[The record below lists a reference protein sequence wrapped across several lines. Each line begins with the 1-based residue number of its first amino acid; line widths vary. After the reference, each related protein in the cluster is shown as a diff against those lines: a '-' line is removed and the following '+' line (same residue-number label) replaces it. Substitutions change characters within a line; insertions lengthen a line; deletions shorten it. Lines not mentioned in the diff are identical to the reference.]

1 MRFTKLKR
9 VVSMTAGG
17 TPTSDDPE
25 MWANSEDEGTPWLA
39 IGDMSSGALV
49 TESTKRVTDVGLD
62 SKRLPV
68 GKPGDILF
76 AMYASVGACAELG
89 IYATWNQAILGL
101 RPRENA
107 SDNSFVRYWLT
118 HLRPQLDRFTS
129 TNTQANL
136 NAETVGNLP
145 FPDLAV
151 SEQRRIAEFL
161 DGETGRIDTLI
172 TEYETQLELVEEDFS
187 ALIVSTVLSDI
198 DPFGGASQ
206 VSEHRVATLNRAMEL
221 QRGFDLPEANRVDGE
236 FPIVSSGGVS
246 GSHDVKGWDGPGLV
260 TGRYGTIG
268 EVYFI
273 ADGFWPLNTTLFA
286 RSFRGHNPRWCYYL
300 LRALPLDFDSA
311 KSAVTGI
318 NRNVINRLACPIP
331 TVPDQARMAAQLDL
345 AAALAEERS
354 DEIVSQIE
362 SLRELRQALITT
374 AVTEGVE
381 ACEAMA

>member
-1 MRFTKLKR
+1 
-9 VVSMTAGG
+9 MTAGG

-198 DPFGGASQ
+198 DPFGGCLLYTSP
-206 VSEHRVATLNRAMEL
+206 S
-221 QRGFDLPEANRVDGE
+221 
-236 FPIVSSGGVS
+236 
-246 GSHDVKGWDGPGLV
+246 
-260 TGRYGTIG
+260 
-268 EVYFI
+268 
-273 ADGFWPLNTTLFA
+273 
-286 RSFRGHNPRWCYYL
+286 PR
-300 LRALPLDFDSA
+300 DS
-311 KSAVTGI
+311 
-318 NRNVINRLACPIP
+318 
-331 TVPDQARMAAQLDL
+331 
-345 AAALAEERS
+345 
-354 DEIVSQIE
+354 
-362 SLRELRQALITT
+362 
-374 AVTEGVE
+374 
-381 ACEAMA
+381 